1 VRYRLRFLLQEFDLP
16 LGATI
21 IGRSLDCNL
30 TIEDPLV
37 SREHAR
43 IVIDHDGARI
53 EDMKSRNGVRVN
65 GSAIRE
71 TMILHDGDRVRVG
84 TQDMIFCRVGAAGRA
99 HSKTTGVLRLC
110 ADCRLPYP
118 RELVSCPHC
127 GATEQTDEVT
137 LTDHTEEHR
146 AIWNVQLLLETLER
160 ALVLGRLADAK
171 RIVRGATAQID
182 EMMRS
187 GHALDSRT
195 FGAVAAKVAGVTL
208 TTGDPAWALWVIDVY
223 RRTGLVPPL
232 DAGDRLA
239 DAAVMCPK
247 VVCGPLLDLLDHLR
261 VSGTAGS
268 IQSEAER
275 ETMNRL
281 ERVLSSIEDAR
292 ASHDAVRSSTETTE
306 EWPGLP

>member
-16 LGATI
+16 PGATI

-43 IVIDHDGARI
+43 IVIDDDGARI

-71 TMILHDGDRVRVG
+71 TIVLHDGDRVRIG
-84 TQDMIFCRVGAAGRA
+84 TQDMIFCRVGSAGRA
-99 HSKTTGVLRLC
+99 QSKTTGVLRLC

-137 LTDHTEEHR
+137 LTDHSEEHR
-146 AIWNVQLLLETLER
+146 ATWNVQLLLETLER

-171 RIVRGATAQID
+171 RIVRGATAQVD
-182 EMMRS
+182 EMIRS
-187 GHALDSRT
+187 GHTVDSRT
-195 FGAVAAKVAGVTL
+195 FGAVAAKVAAVTL
-208 TTGDPAWALWVIDVY
+208 TTRDPTWALWVIDMY
-223 RRTGLVPPL
+223 RRTGLVPSL
-232 DAGDRLA
+232 DAGDRLG
-239 DAAVMCPK
+239 DAAVMCPE

-261 VSGTAGS
+261 ISGTMAS
-268 IQSEAER
+268 IQSDAER
-275 ETMNRL
+275 ETLSRL
-281 ERVLSSIEDAR
+281 ERVLRSIDEGR
-292 ASHDAVRSSTETTE
+292 AAHDHVRSATETTE